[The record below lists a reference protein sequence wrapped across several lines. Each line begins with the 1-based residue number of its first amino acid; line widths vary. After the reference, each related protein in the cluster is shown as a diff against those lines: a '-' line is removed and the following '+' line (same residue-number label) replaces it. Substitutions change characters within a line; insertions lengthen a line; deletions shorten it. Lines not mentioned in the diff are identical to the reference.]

1 MKKTTFAVMLDSYLK
16 IGMKIGN
23 NFDAVRREVKYKGK
37 NGVLYFLSTLTSSV
51 QIMGIIESLVNV
63 DITKYV
69 SKEIY
74 VGPISY
80 DDDYKNILKLCLSGV
95 ACLILDDYDKAIM
108 IETREYPTRSISEP
122 TTEKTIRGSKDGF
135 NESIN
140 TNIGL
145 IRRRIRDKNLTIDLF
160 SIGKKSKTD
169 VALIYLDDCVDE
181 KIKNEIKLK
190 LNNIDVDS
198 LVMSD
203 RALEEIIFK
212 QNKSLFPLVRYTER
226 PDVASIELYQGKMII
241 MVDTS
246 ASVIITPT
254 TIFDHVHHVE
264 EYRESPFAGTFLR
277 LIRNLAIIL
286 SIFLIPLWLAL
297 VTETDINN
305 YFILKP
311 SKETAIPIIVQILL
325 AELFMEMIRIAIV
338 HTPSELTSA
347 ISMVS
352 AIILGSVSIELEIF
366 LPEILVYVSFETIA
380 SFATPSYELSNANK
394 LTKYYLL
401 FLTALFGRVGF
412 LIGTTIFICYLSSVN
427 ILGIPYL
434 YPIVPF
440 DIRKAG
446 SLFFRRKGNKT
457 L

>member
-1 MKKTTFAVMLDSYLK
+1 MKRTSFSIMLDSYLK
-16 IGMKIGN
+16 IGMKIDN
-23 NFDAVRREVKYKGK
+23 NFDAVRREIKYKGK
-37 NGVLYFLSTLTSSV
+37 TGILYFLSTLTSSV
-51 QIMGIIESLVNV
+51 QIMGIIESLVNI
-63 DITKYV
+63 DISKCV

-80 DDDYKNILKLCLSGV
+80 EDNYQNILKLCLSGV
-95 ACLILDDYDKAIM
+95 ACLILENCDKAIM

-169 VALIYLDDCVDE
+169 VALIYLDDCVDS
-181 KIKNEIKLK
+181 KIKNEIKQK
-190 LNNIDVDS
+190 LNNINVDS

-203 RALEEIIFK
+203 RALEEILFN

-226 PDVASIELYQGKMII
+226 PDVASIELYQGKMLI

-311 SKETAIPIIVQILL
+311 SKETSIPIIVQILL

-401 FLTALFGRVGF
+401 LLTALFGRVGF
-412 LIGTTIFICYLSSVN
+412 LFGTTSFICYLSGIN
-427 ILGIPYL
+427 TLGMPYL

-440 DIRKAG
+440 DIRKV
-446 SLFFRRKGNKT
+446 SNLFFRKKGNKT